1 MSLKENKVI
10 RYFYEAKEELEK
22 VAWPSRR
29 QIIVSTLIVIGVSI
43 GTSAFLGGLD
53 YGLNLALQALVSAK

>member
-1 MSLKENKVI
+1 MSFKDHKAI

-29 QIIVSTLIVIGVSI
+29 QTVVSTLIVIGVSI
-43 GTSAFLGGLD
+43 ATAVFLGALD
-53 YGLNLALQALVSAK
+53 YGLNLGLQAIVTR